1 MIRCSTARD
10 SALGDSGFG
19 HWEGSNDQ
27 DTDYLPSQRT
37 LVTGDQ
43 ERSTVLHS
51 LSEKDLKDSSEDS
64 PGVNLQVFICSVR
77 CLSHESVAFS
87 VFRIY
92 FVSHPISR
100 SNFPMFP
107 SVSILTMLTLYEIT
121 I

>member
-1 MIRCSTARD
+1 MTRCSTARD

-64 PGVNLQVFICSVR
+64 PGMNLEVFICSAS
-77 CLSHESVAFS
+77 CFPHESLACSECFVA
-87 VFRIY
+87 
-92 FVSHPISR
+92 HPLSGCTYYLNI
-100 SNFPMFP
+100 FP
-107 SVSILTMLTLYEIT
+107 SLSIHLS
-121 I
+121 